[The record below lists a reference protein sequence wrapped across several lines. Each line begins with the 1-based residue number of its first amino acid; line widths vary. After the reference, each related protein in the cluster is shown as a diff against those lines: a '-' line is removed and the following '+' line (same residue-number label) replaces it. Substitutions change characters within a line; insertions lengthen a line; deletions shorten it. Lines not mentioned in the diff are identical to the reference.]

1 MDDTRVLEMSIKLQE
16 RLEEFLQDA
25 DLSQLLDMY
34 EEVFGKDE
42 IFRETEEVLN
52 NA

>member
-1 MDDTRVLEMSIKLQE
+1 MDNILKTSIKLQE

-34 EEVFGKDE
+34 EEIFGKDD
-42 IFRETEEVLN
+42 IFIEAEEVLN
-52 NA
+52 NAS

>member
-1 MDDTRVLEMSIKLQE
+1 MNEQHILETAIKLQE

-25 DLSQLLDMY
+25 DLSQLLDLY
-34 EEVFGKDE
+34 EEVFGMDE
-42 IFRETEEVLN
+42 IFREAEEVLN